1 MKPPKFLSQISPLP
15 RVITEALRLVGV
27 SETLGKADNPV
38 IMEWR
43 DELNRAGKEIHGFSG
58 DEVPWCGLFVAIVCH
73 RAGKEIVKEPLW
85 ARNWALFGVK
95 SPKPSLG
102 DVMVF
107 HRGNG
112 GHVAFYV
119 GEDKEAYHVLGGN
132 QSDSVNV
139 TRIAKSRGLVACRRP
154 IYKNMPATVKPYQLV
169 KSGSLSSPLKE
180 S

>member
-1 MKPPKFLSQISPLP
+1 MKPPSYLGKISPLP

-27 SETLGKADNPV
+27 SETLGSENNPV

-58 DEVPWCGLFVAIVCH
+58 DEVAWCGLFAAIVCH
-73 RAGKEIVKEPLW
+73 RAGKKIVKEPLW
-85 ARNWALFGVK
+85 ARNWAKFGVK
-95 SPKPSLG
+95 SPAPSLG

-107 HRGNG
+107 PRGNG

-119 GEDKEAYHVLGGN
+119 GEDEEAWHILGGN
-132 QSDSVNV
+132 QSNSVNV
-139 TRIAKSRGLVACRRP
+139 TRMPKARGLVACRRP
-154 IYKNMPATVKPYQLV
+154 IYNNMPATVKPYKLA
-169 KSGSLSSPLKE
+169 KSGSLSSPLTE